1 MIVKMKLLKK
11 IINEMYLSMKSG
23 DKTKANALRT
33 LVSKLKDQQIKL
45 RKDISDEEA
54 LKVIKT
60 LVKQRRES
68 AQIFLK
74 AGREEL
80 AEKENL
86 EISILE
92 KYLPKMISDDEIRV
106 LVEGIVKEIGA
117 KDFSDIGKVM
127 PLVMKR
133 GKGKVDGKLANDIL
147 KELLEIDAF
156 IFR

>member
-1 MIVKMKLLKK
+1 MNLLEK

-60 LVKQRRES
+60 LVKQRKES

-86 EISILE
+86 ETSILE
-92 KYLPKMISDDEIRV
+92 KYLPKMISDDEIRI

-117 KDFSDIGKVM
+117 KDLSDIGKVM

-147 KELLEIDAF
+147 KELLE
-156 IFR
+156 

>member
-1 MIVKMKLLKK
+1 MIAKMKLLEK
-11 IINEMYLSMKSG
+11 IINEMYSSMKSG

-60 LVKQRRES
+60 LVKQRKES

-80 AEKENL
+80 AKKENL

-117 KDFSDIGKVM
+117 KDLSDIGKVM

-133 GKGKVDGKLANDIL
+133 GKGKVDGKLASDIL
-147 KELLEIDAF
+147 RELLE
-156 IFR
+156 

>member
-1 MIVKMKLLKK
+1 MIAKMKLLEK
-11 IINEMYLSMKSG
+11 IINEMYSSMKSG

-60 LVKQRRES
+60 LVKQRKES

-86 EISILE
+86 ETSILE

-117 KDFSDIGKVM
+117 KDLSDIGKVM

-147 KELLEIDAF
+147 KELLE
-156 IFR
+156 

>member
-1 MIVKMKLLKK
+1 MIVKMKLLEK

-23 DKTKANALRT
+23 DKIKANALRT

-60 LVKQRRES
+60 LVKQRKES
-68 AQIFLK
+68 AQIFLN

-86 EISILE
+86 ETSILE
-92 KYLPKMISDDEIRV
+92 KYLPKMISDDEIRA
-106 LVEGIVKEIGA
+106 LVEGVVKEIGA
-117 KDFSDIGKVM
+117 KDLSDIGKVM

-147 KELLEIDAF
+147 KELLE
-156 IFR
+156 

>member
-1 MIVKMKLLKK
+1 MKLLEK
-11 IINEMYLSMKSG
+11 IINEMYSSMKSG

-60 LVKQRRES
+60 LVKQRKES

-80 AEKENL
+80 AKKENL

-117 KDFSDIGKVM
+117 KDLSDIGKVM

-147 KELLEIDAF
+147 KELLE
-156 IFR
+156 

>member
-1 MIVKMKLLKK
+1 MIVKMKLLEK

-60 LVKQRRES
+60 LVKQRKES

-74 AGREEL
+74 AGRGEL
-80 AEKENL
+80 AQKENL
-86 EISILE
+86 ETSILE
-92 KYLPKMISDDEIRV
+92 KYLPEMISDDEIRV

-117 KDFSDIGKVM
+117 KDLSDIGKVM

-147 KELLEIDAF
+147 KELLE
-156 IFR
+156 